1 MNFQNIFKILKK
13 EKHQRE
19 IKIVTGLPRSGTSL
33 MMNILKK
40 SQEQIFYD
48 DFRKPDSNNPNG
60 YFESQKV
67 KEIIKD
73 SNIIE
78 TFADMGWVKI
88 TANYLSLINFK
99 SSINFKLIFMIRN
112 VDEILISQ
120 NKMSGAEISK
130 QAREDLENLRDLT
143 LELFSDKKNI
153 EVITVDYENLVTNPD
168 SVVKS
173 LSFFNINA
181 KESIELIN
189 NKLYRSKK

>member
-1 MNFQNIFKILKK
+1 MKFKNIFKIIKK

-48 DFRKPDSNNPNG
+48 DFRKPDLNNPNG

-120 NKMSGAEISK
+120 NKMSGAEISE

-143 LELFSDKKNI
+143 LEIFSNKKNI
-153 EVITVDYENLVTNPD
+153 EVIMVDYENLVTNPD
-168 SVVKS
+168 SVLKS
-173 LSFFNINA
+173 LSFFDINA
-181 KESIELIN
+181 KESLELIN

>member
-1 MNFQNIFKILKK
+1 MKFKNIFKIIKK

-48 DFRKPDSNNPNG
+48 DFRKPDLNNPNG

-78 TFADMGWVKI
+78 TFADMGVGQ
-88 TANYLSLINFK
+88 NYC
-99 SSINFKLIFMIRN
+99 
-112 VDEILISQ
+112 
-120 NKMSGAEISK
+120 
-130 QAREDLENLRDLT
+130 
-143 LELFSDKKNI
+143 
-153 EVITVDYENLVTNPD
+153 
-168 SVVKS
+168 
-173 LSFFNINA
+173 
-181 KESIELIN
+181 
-189 NKLYRSKK
+189 

>member
-1 MNFQNIFKILKK
+1 MKFKNIFKIIKK

-48 DFRKPDSNNPNG
+48 DFRKPDLNNPNG

-120 NKMSGAEISK
+120 NKMSGAEISE

-143 LELFSDKKNI
+143 LEIFSNKKNI

-168 SVVKS
+168 SVLKS
-173 LSFFNINA
+173 LSFFDINA
-181 KESIELIN
+181 KESLELIN